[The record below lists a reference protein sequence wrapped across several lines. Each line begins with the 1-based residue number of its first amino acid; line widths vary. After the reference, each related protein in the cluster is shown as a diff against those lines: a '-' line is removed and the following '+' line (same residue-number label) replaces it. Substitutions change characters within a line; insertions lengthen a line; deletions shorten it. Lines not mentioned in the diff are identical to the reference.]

1 MQSQEVAS
9 MDYFICQTN
18 MGERS
23 LIHELISVRDTIME
37 KKDYVLNYFNNRSNN
52 ASAESFNSK
61 IKGFR
66 VQVRGVADMSFF
78 LYRMVK
84 IFG

>member
-1 MQSQEVAS
+1 
-9 MDYFICQTN
+9 MDYLICQTN
-18 MGERS
+18 MGERG

-78 LYRMVK
+78 L
-84 IFG
+84 IFC

>member
-1 MQSQEVAS
+1 